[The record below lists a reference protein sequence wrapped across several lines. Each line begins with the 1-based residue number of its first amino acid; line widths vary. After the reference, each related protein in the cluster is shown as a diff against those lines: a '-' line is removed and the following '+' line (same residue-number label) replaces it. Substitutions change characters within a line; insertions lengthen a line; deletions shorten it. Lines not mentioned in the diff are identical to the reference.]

1 MENKALKK
9 RKLISDE
16 ISYIEKFI
24 VYSDVKYY
32 EIYYELLDHMIES
45 VEQKLAESPEMDFAE
60 AVKLARLDFQ
70 PLGFN
75 GIMEERL
82 KNLRKETDRDIW
94 TRYKSYWTWPKA
106 VGSLGVFWTFFVA
119 LRVFAFKWIFLLIA
133 MIILGVIAYNVFKTF
148 KYWKKDGKRML
159 IVEQLNGYGLFIFLY
174 SSSFNIFT
182 NGGIVEMTKYE
193 NPIVQVFFSFLFTSV
208 LIHVHIYLK
217 IHEQLLPEIKKV
229 YFAK

>member
-1 MENKALKK
+1 MRRLEEK
-9 RKLISDE
+9 E
-16 ISYIEKFI
+16 IAYIKNLI

-32 EIYYELLDHMIES
+32 EVFHELLDHMIES
-45 VEQKLAESPEMDFAE
+45 TEQKLASEPQMSFEE
-60 AVKLARLDFQ
+60 AVKKSQLEFQ

-75 GIMEERL
+75 GIMEERR
-82 KNLRKETDRDIW
+82 KNLRKETNRDTW
-94 TRYKSYWTWPKA
+94 LRYKSYWTWPKA

-159 IVEQLNGYGLFIFLY
+159 IIEQLNGYGLFLILY

-182 NGGIVEMTKYE
+182 NGGFVEMTNYE
-193 NPIVQVFFSFLFTSV
+193 NLIVQVFFSFLFTSV

-217 IHEQLLPEIKKV
+217 LHEQLLPEII
-229 YFAK
+229 